1 MYKSLKKLFG
11 IGPGV
16 NYAQLIQNGAIVLDV
31 RTPAEFNREHIEG
44 AINIP
49 IETLRDNMHRLA
61 NKQKTIIA
69 CCTDGSKSWY
79 AKNLLDSTGYSV
91 VDAGDWVKLKRKL
104 QQH

>member
-16 NYAQLIQNGAIVLDV
+16 NYAQLIQDGAIVLDV
-31 RTPAEFNREHIEG
+31 RTPSEFSRGHIDG

-49 IETLRDNMHRLA
+49 IETLRDNMHQLA
-61 NKQKTIIA
+61 NKRKLIIA

-91 VDAGDWVKLKRKL
+91 VDAGNWVKLSRKL
-104 QQH
+104 QKH